1 MITQELLGEAGN
13 SRGAADAA
21 RTIYRP
27 ARPAHDADRA
37 AQRASAGSAHSP
49 GAATLRMVEGRVLL
63 GATNRA
69 WRLAAGD
76 IVAGPPLPHSLLAE
90 TDAVVLLTVRLD

>member
-1 MITQELLGEAGN
+1 
-13 SRGAADAA
+13 
-21 RTIYRP
+21 
-27 ARPAHDADRA
+27 
-37 AQRASAGSAHSP
+37 
-49 GAATLRMVEGRVLL
+49 MVEGRVLL

-69 WRLAAGD
+69 WRLAADD